1 MMNYAYYTSV
11 GQYVVAGTSDSDE
24 EIIASDIPTGC
35 SVYYGLVNPNT
46 QYHNIS
52 TGKPADKGPAPQ
64 EDGYV
69 FDYVT
74 KSWNPDIPYLD
85 FKAKAIRNQKLADSD
100 WTDTASA
107 PARLG
112 QELYD
117 QWQTYRQALRD
128 VTAQPGYPFN
138 IIWPTPPQ

>member
-1 MMNYAYYTSV
+1 MITYAYYNAD
-11 GQYVVAGTSDSDE
+11 GRYVQSGFSSELSEVAPK
-24 EIIASDIPTGC
+24 DIPSGC
-35 SVYYGLVNPNT
+35 GVYYGAVDIT
-46 QYHNIS
+46 DQYHDVVNNRPVS
-52 TGKPADKGPAPQ
+52 MGAKPSDFYK
-64 EDGYV
+64 
-69 FDYVT
+69 FDFSSKQWV
-74 KSWNPDIPYLD
+74 PDSAEAARTARARRDALL
-85 FKAKAIRNQKLADSD
+85 QQSD